1 MITESVPPSSQPISW
16 IPLSRTEIEALGKES
31 QDHRFFRKE
40 PVEEILV
47 GGYSKIENLE
57 DPKLIKIANIAV
69 ELFNKYQFSGA
80 YVEFLRVLAA
90 SQCCVSGTVYRI
102 MMEGIDHGAGVKKEY
117 ITKVWINNDITDQK
131 WRLVS
136 FEPTD

>member
-31 QDHRFFRKE
+31 QDHRFFRK
-40 PVEEILV
+40 
-47 GGYSKIENLE
+47 
-57 DPKLIKIANIAV
+57 
-69 ELFNKYQFSGA
+69 GA